1 MEIDETMKKGLLR
14 LERYAQ
20 NIPGGFHCC
29 AEDPENGYPFAY
41 ISDRF
46 LEILGWEREEFA
58 AKFDN
63 RYTALV
69 HPDDMAD
76 GLRYR
81 NAENSATY
89 AQEGDSIFRMLGK
102 NGYRWVS
109 SAANRVEWH
118 GDGYIV
124 GTITDI
130 TPYMELRE
138 KLEQQNRAQ
147 KEALE
152 SAISSK
158 RDLYK
163 FTSSSVYDI
172 RFLIPDLKLIF
183 LSTKS
188 LFPHI

>member
-1 MEIDETMKKGLLR
+1 MEIDETIKKGLLR

-58 AKFDN
+58 ARFDN
-63 RYTALV
+63 RYTALL

-102 NGYRWVS
+102 TATAGSPVLPTGWNGT
-109 SAANRVEWH
+109 A
-118 GDGYIV
+118 
-124 GTITDI
+124 
-130 TPYMELRE
+130 M
-138 KLEQQNRAQ
+138 
-147 KEALE
+147 
-152 SAISSK
+152 AISWA
-158 RDLYK
+158 
-163 FTSSSVYDI
+163 
-172 RFLIPDLKLIF
+172 
-183 LSTKS
+183 LSRISPPIWSCGKS
-188 LFPHI
+188 WNSRTAPSGKHWKPPTATCCG

>member
-1 MEIDETMKKGLLR
+1 MEIDETIKKGFLR

-46 LEILGWEREEFA
+46 LEILGWERAEFA
-58 AKFDN
+58 ARFDN

-138 KLEQQNRAQ
+138 KLEQQNRSTGNRQPQPAADDAADGGA
-147 KEALE
+147 KDSVCPDHRPEYGKRRALPAAAE
-152 SAISSK
+152 
-158 RDLYK
+158 
-163 FTSSSVYDI
+163 
-172 RFLIPDLKLIF
+172 P
-183 LSTKS
+183 
-188 LFPHI
+188 